1 MPVNQYFQSGN
12 GIGNAAEQ
20 RLHEDLIIESLRQ
33 FGHDIYYM
41 PRTLVNKDII
51 LGEDVGGTH
60 RTCGNYWRNWMEAKV
75 KFSGI

>member
-51 LGEDVGGTH
+51 LGEDVAS
-60 RTCGNYWRNWMEAKV
+60 RFDSAFPIEAY
-75 KFSGI
+75 FEN